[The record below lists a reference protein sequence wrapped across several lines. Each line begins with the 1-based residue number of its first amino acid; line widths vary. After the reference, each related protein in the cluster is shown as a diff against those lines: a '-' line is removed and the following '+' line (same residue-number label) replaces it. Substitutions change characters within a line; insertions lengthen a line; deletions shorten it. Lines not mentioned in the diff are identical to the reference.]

1 MPSLLLVDDDP
12 KLIQLMGRLLGDLGR
27 IRFATSGDAALR
39 QAHAERPDLILL
51 DAEMPGMNGF
61 DTCAALKA
69 APDLSDVPVIFV
81 TSHTDLDHEVRGF
94 SVGAADFIHKP
105 VSEHI
110 LRARVTTHLRLK
122 QLSDELRRMAN
133 TDALTD
139 LPNRR
144 AFDAALAREWARS
157 LRDTQPLCCLMV
169 DVDHFK
175 AYNDSYGHPA
185 GDVCLNRVAQAL
197 RGALLRPTD
206 MVARYG
212 GEEFAVLL
220 PSGRRSPSHR
230 YQAKAC
236 ARISIPLGAIHEDT
250 RQGPPH
256 GIVLHA
262 CMHACRHAGGLGR
275 GLLWPLRVRPARH
288 RGAPERASPTGA
300 GQALCGNEKQPGRQE
315 ILQRLRL
322 WRNLGRRARRCV
334 GVHGHCAGPW

>member
-1 MPSLLLVDDDP
+1 MPPSLLLVDDDP
-12 KLIQLMGRLLGDLGR
+12 TLIQLMGRLLGDLGR
-27 IRFATSGDAALR
+27 IRFATSGEAALR

-61 DTCAALKA
+61 DTCVALKA
-69 APDLSDVPVIFV
+69 APDLSEVPVIFV
-81 TSHTDLDHEVRGF
+81 TSHTDLDHEMLGF

-122 QLSDELRRMAN
+122 QMSDELRRLAN
-133 TDALTD
+133 TDALTE

-157 LRDTQPLCCLMV
+157 LRETQPLRCLMV

-175 AYNDSYGHPA
+175 DYNDRYGHPA

-220 PSGRRSPSHR
+220 PNTTRDGGCLVAERLL
-230 YQAKAC
+230 QAVLELHL
-236 ARISIPLGAIHEDT
+236 PHEGGVAD
-250 RQGPPH
+250 
-256 GIVLHA
+256 GIVSVSIGVASSDESTEQQGNAAVGEPDSADLMRRADRALYLAKHQ
-262 CMHACRHAGGLGR
+262 GR
-275 GLLWPLRVRPARH
+275 GMARTIEPPPGAVSPQSGEGLRANLDS
-288 RGAPERASPTGA
+288 AERYS
-300 GQALCGNEKQPGRQE
+300 
-315 ILQRLRL
+315 
-322 WRNLGRRARRCV
+322 
-334 GVHGHCAGPW
+334 

>member
-220 PSGRRSPSHR
+220 PNTTRDGGCLVAERLLQAVLELHVPHEGGVADGMVSVSIGVACSDESPEQQGNAAAGEPDSADLMRRADRALYLAKQQGRARARTIERPPESVPPLSGES
-230 YQAKAC
+230 
-236 ARISIPLGAIHEDT
+236 
-250 RQGPPH
+250 
-256 GIVLHA
+256 
-262 CMHACRHAGGLGR
+262 
-275 GLLWPLRVRPARH
+275 LRANLD
-288 RGAPERASPTGA
+288 S
-300 GQALCGNEKQPGRQE
+300 PGR
-315 ILQRLRL
+315 
-322 WRNLGRRARRCV
+322 
-334 GVHGHCAGPW
+334 HS

>member
-1 MPSLLLVDDDP
+1 MRPSLLLVDDDP

-27 IRFATSGDAALR
+27 IRFATSGEAALR

-61 DTCAALKA
+61 DTCVALKTE
-69 APDLSDVPVIFV
+69 PDLSDVPVIFV
-81 TSHTDLDHEVRGF
+81 TSHSDLDHEILGF

-133 TDALTD
+133 TDALTE

-144 AFDAALAREWARS
+144 AFDAALTREWARS

-169 DVDHFK
+169 DVDYFK

-185 GDVCLNRVAQAL
+185 GDVCLNGVAQAL

-220 PSGRRSPSHR
+220 PNTTRDGGCLVAERLL
-230 YQAKAC
+230 QAVLKLHL
-236 ARISIPLGAIHEDT
+236 PHEGGVVD
-250 RQGPPH
+250 
-256 GIVLHA
+256 GIVSVSIGVASSDESPEQHGNA
-262 CMHACRHAGGLGR
+262 AAGEPDSTDLM
-275 GLLWPLRVRPARH
+275 
-288 RGAPERASPTGA
+288 
-300 GQALCGNEKQPGRQE
+300 
-315 ILQRLRL
+315 
-322 WRNLGRRARRCV
+322 RRADRALYLAKQHGRARAQVIEPPPGAAPPPV
-334 GVHGHCAGPW
+334 GQGQLDDLDSAGRHS

>member
-81 TSHTDLDHEVRGF
+81 TSHTDLDHEVLGF
-94 SVGAADFIHKP
+94 RVGAADFIHKP

-175 AYNDSYGHPA
+175 DYNDRYDHPA

-220 PSGRRSPSHR
+220 PNTTRDGGCLVAERLLQAVLELHVPHEGGVADGMVSVSIGVASSDESPEPQGNAPAGEPNSADLMRRADR
-230 YQAKAC
+230 
-236 ARISIPLGAIHEDT
+236 
-250 RQGPPH
+250 
-256 GIVLHA
+256 
-262 CMHACRHAGGLGR
+262 
-275 GLLWPLRVRPARH
+275 
-288 RGAPERASPTGA
+288 
-300 GQALCGNEKQPGRQE
+300 ALCLAKQQGRARARTIERTPESVPPQSGERLRSNLDSPGR
-315 ILQRLRL
+315 
-322 WRNLGRRARRCV
+322 
-334 GVHGHCAGPW
+334 HS

>member
-1 MPSLLLVDDDP
+1 MPPSLLLVDDDP
-12 KLIQLMGRLLGDLGR
+12 TLIQLMGRLLGDLGR
-27 IRFATSGDAALR
+27 IRFATSGEAALR

-61 DTCAALKA
+61 DTCVALKA

-81 TSHTDLDHEVRGF
+81 TSHTDLDHEMLGF

-122 QLSDELRRMAN
+122 QMSDELRRLAS
-133 TDALTD
+133 TDALTE

-157 LRDTQPLCCLMV
+157 LRETQPLCCLMV
-169 DVDHFK
+169 DIDRFK
-175 AYNDSYGHPA
+175 DYNDLYGHPA
-185 GDVCLNRVAQAL
+185 GDVCLNSVALAL

-220 PSGRRSPSHR
+220 PNSTRDGGCMVAERLLQAVLALHLPHERGVLDGIVSISIGVACSDECQEQQGDAAAGESSSAYLMQRADCALYLAKQQGR
-230 YQAKAC
+230 
-236 ARISIPLGAIHEDT
+236 ARIRMIESPPGAAPPLVG
-250 RQGPPH
+250 QG
-256 GIVLHA
+256 VLDDLDSA
-262 CMHACRHAGGLGR
+262 GRH
-275 GLLWPLRVRPARH
+275 
-288 RGAPERASPTGA
+288 S
-300 GQALCGNEKQPGRQE
+300 
-315 ILQRLRL
+315 
-322 WRNLGRRARRCV
+322 
-334 GVHGHCAGPW
+334 